1 MSKND
6 GSRPSSGHARK
17 SPGKQ
22 PGRTDLRIRRT
33 RERLGAA
40 LIALLQD
47 KSMDEVTIRGVL
59 VRADVGRSTFYVHY
73 RDKDDL
79 LLSQLEDGLEMWSN
93 ILSTNREKSRRVAS
107 VTEYFGHVGSAR
119 KLYRSLVAAGRIQIY
134 FDLAHGYFAR
144 GISRRLK
151 EMVSPCRQNPGWI
164 PTLTRW
170 PGIWWHFSGGGWI
183 TAPRSHRKTWTNS
196 FIGCCGKDC
205 LVHDTPRHPSLYSLS
220 NGC

>member
-22 PGRTDLRIRRT
+22 PGRTDFRIRRT

-93 ILSTNREKSRRVAS
+93 ILSTNREKSRRVAA

-151 EMVSPCRQNPGWI
+151 EMGIAMPAKPGLDPHSHALAGNLVALLRWWLDHGAPEPPEDMDQLFHRMLWKGLSSP
-164 PTLTRW
+164 
-170 PGIWWHFSGGGWI
+170 
-183 TAPRSHRKTWTNS
+183 
-196 FIGCCGKDC
+196 
-205 LVHDTPRHPSLYSLS
+205 
-220 NGC
+220 